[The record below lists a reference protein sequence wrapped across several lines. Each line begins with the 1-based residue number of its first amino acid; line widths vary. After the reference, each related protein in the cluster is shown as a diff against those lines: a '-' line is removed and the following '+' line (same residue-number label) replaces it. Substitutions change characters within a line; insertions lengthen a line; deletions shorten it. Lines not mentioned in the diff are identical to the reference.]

1 MDQKRSDRRS
11 TTSSNEEEKAW
22 ASFYRNTRDQ
32 ELAAEL
38 IAHMDKDPESRT
50 QHSGLYLRCKQS
62 IRLHRAR
69 EARAAR
75 IANIIRTVSR
85 MTVSI
90 PARAI
95 IFVLRAASVMAR
107 FCSDIALNV
116 CAPDAPAVSA
126 LKRSRTKRRAAA
138 GKAHAEP
145 NLVASEAD
153 QQMAPD
159 NEARTA

>member
-1 MDQKRSDRRS
+1 MDQKRSDCRG
-11 TTSSNEEEKAW
+11 TVSSKDEEKAW
-22 ASFYRNTRDQ
+22 AWFYRNTRDQ

-38 IAHMDKDPESRT
+38 IAHMDKDAESRT

-75 IANIIRTVSR
+75 IANAIRMVST
-85 MTVSI
+85 MAVSI

-95 IFVLRAASVMAR
+95 MFVLRTVRATAR
-107 FCSDIALNV
+107 FGSDIALNV
-116 CAPDAPAVSA
+116 CAPAASDVRAP
-126 LKRSRTKRRAAA
+126 KQSRTKRRASA
-138 GKAHAEP
+138 GKAHAAP
-145 NLVASEAD
+145 NLVVTEAD
-153 QQMAPD
+153 QPTAPD